1 MNGLWTIAKR
11 EVHSFFVLPIAY
23 IVLTVWLLY
32 FGLVFYILADFF
44 SASPGVGGGA
54 GLMTAFFGGTTL
66 FYMPLLIFAPV
77 LTMRL
82 FAEERS
88 SGTLE
93 PLLTAPVPDWAV
105 VLGKYLAALVFWSVL
120 WLPTLFYF
128 WIVSGFGKEV
138 IDFGVMGAT
147 YLGLF
152 CIGLLYMAVGL
163 LMSAVS
169 KSQIAAALLTF
180 LVLGCLFL
188 IGLRSYATQDDAERA
203 LYEYLGVWSQMAT
216 FAKGIIDTRFLVFDA
231 TLSVL
236 SVFAAVRVIQ
246 SNRWQ

>member
-1 MNGLWTIAKR
+1 MNGVWTIAKR
-11 EVHSFFVLPIAY
+11 EVHAFFVLPIAY
-23 IVLTVWLLY
+23 VVMTVWLLY

-44 SASPGVGGGA
+44 SASPGAGGGS

-66 FYMPLLIFAPV
+66 FYLLLLIFAPV

-82 FAEERS
+82 LAEEKS

-93 PLLTAPVPDWAV
+93 PLLTAPIPDRSV
-105 VLGKYLAALVFWSVL
+105 VLGKYLAAVIFSSVL

-128 WIVSGFGKEV
+128 WIVSGFGTEV
-138 IDFGVMGAT
+138 VDFGVMGST

-152 CIGLLYMAVGL
+152 SIGLLYMGVGL

-180 LVLGCLFL
+180 LVLGSLFL

-203 LYEYLGVWSQMAT
+203 LYEYLGVWSQMST
-216 FAKGIIDTRFLVFDA
+216 FAKGIIDTRFLVFDV
-231 TLSVL
+231 TLAML
-236 SVFAAVRVIQ
+236 SVFATVRVIQ